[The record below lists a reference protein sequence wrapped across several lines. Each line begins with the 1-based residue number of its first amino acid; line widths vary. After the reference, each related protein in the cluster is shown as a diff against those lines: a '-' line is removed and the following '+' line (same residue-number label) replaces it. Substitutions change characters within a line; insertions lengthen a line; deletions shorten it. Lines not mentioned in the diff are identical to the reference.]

1 MINNNFKK
9 NPPTKKQA
17 QKKIKIQ
24 GFFDS
29 WNTCTSHLLS
39 LFTCQLKKKKIDVC
53 FIKTS
58 REFIN
63 FWNTVSCL
71 NDGFYSFHYGT
82 VFVDWCVAVQILCAQ
97 GQIICNW

>member
-1 MINNNFKK
+1 MINYNFKK

-39 LFTCQLKKKKIDVC
+39 LFTCQLKKKK
-53 FIKTS
+53 KMS
-58 REFIN
+58 A
-63 FWNTVSCL
+63 L
-71 NDGFYSFHYGT
+71 
-82 VFVDWCVAVQILCAQ
+82 
-97 GQIICNW
+97 